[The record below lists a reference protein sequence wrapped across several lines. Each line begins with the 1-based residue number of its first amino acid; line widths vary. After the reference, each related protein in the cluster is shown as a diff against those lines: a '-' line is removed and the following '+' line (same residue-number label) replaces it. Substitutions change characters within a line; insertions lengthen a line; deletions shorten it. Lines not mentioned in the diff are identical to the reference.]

1 MFKPKKGEK
10 FVNVCLKLQY
20 KFGCYGQTIYHMIK
34 KQDHL
39 GIPNLAFISNE
50 RAGFEWRKRE
60 MGDHSEETWLEFGF

>member
-1 MFKPKKGEK
+1 M
-10 FVNVCLKLQY
+10 VKL
-20 KFGCYGQTIYHMIK
+20 YHMIK

-39 GIPNLAFISNE
+39 GIPNLPFISNE